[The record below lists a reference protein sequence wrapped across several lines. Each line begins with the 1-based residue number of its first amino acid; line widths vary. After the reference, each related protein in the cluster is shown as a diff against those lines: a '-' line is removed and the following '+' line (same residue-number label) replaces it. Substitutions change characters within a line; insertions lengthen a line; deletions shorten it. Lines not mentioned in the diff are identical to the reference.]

1 MSSQPRSVGRRLLW
15 VITTT
20 ILLLLILIILAA
32 IAGGG
37 AFGISELNSSLSDL
51 QAQID
56 TNEDNLADLKSE
68 VDAEFETAAPS
79 QQLETID
86 VLQADVSQLQTDLA
100 TDLETQEQKLAQ
112 LENVLATAVS
122 NANTTE
128 ASIGDGLLV
137 LQEDLNETNSRIDDL
152 GGQIDAVQTDLDT
165 ASVNVSTLE
174 TAVTENQL
182 SPDVLQ
188 ETIALFR
195 MWELITQARMRLLES
210 NFGLAERD
218 IEQALY
224 TSDFLIEKRETAGGD
239 TESLS
244 IVQTRL
250 ALALSN
256 LPDTPE
262 QANSDLEIAWNEIDQ
277 MLLLIAFPE
286 GDAAV
291 LLSAPATS
299 GTATPTPTPTSS
311 DD

>member
-20 ILLLLILIILAA
+20 ILLLLILVLLAA

-37 AFGISELNSSLSDL
+37 AFGVSEVNRSLNDL

-56 TNEDNLADLKSE
+56 TNEENLASLQAE

-79 QQLETID
+79 QQLETLD

-112 LENVLATAVS
+112 LEDALTTAVS
-122 NANTTE
+122 NSTTAE
-128 ASIGDGLLV
+128 ASISDGLLV
-137 LQEDLNETNSRIDDL
+137 LQEDLNETNGRIDDL
-152 GGQIDAVQTDLDT
+152 GGEIDAVQTDLET
-165 ASVNVSTLE
+165 ANSSVSSLE
-174 TAVTENQL
+174 TAVSENQL

-188 ETIALFR
+188 ETITLFR
-195 MWELITQARMRLLES
+195 IWELIARARMRLLEN
-210 NFGLAERD
+210 NFGLAESD

-224 TSDFLIEKRETAGGD
+224 TSDFLIEKREAAGIDSEG
-239 TESLS
+239 LS

-256 LPDTPE
+256 LPETPE
-262 QANSDLEIAWNEIDQ
+262 QAHNDLDIAWNEIDK

-286 GDAAV
+286 GDTAV
-291 LLSAPATS
+291 LLSTPREN
-299 GTATPTPTPTSS
+299 ATPTPTPTES